1 LKGVL
6 VFRASMKR
14 AHARLVAP
22 GVREIKHLRK
32 HVVEESKRVN
42 APGTVLGWIR
52 NDRDGSVE
60 MLAEATDEEVLLWSE
75 LSRLPEGRTQAS
87 SRRLMWGTLE
97 VLCEA
102 RAMKSREI
110 PIRLDWSIKIRG

>member
-52 NDRDGSVE
+52 NDKDGSVE
-60 MLAEATDEEVLLWSE
+60 MLAEATDEEVLQDLLAFAVSE
-75 LSRLPEGRTQAS
+75 AERWLGVRVTVERIESVAGGANSGKLKAFDVGHSGSP
-87 SRRLMWGTLE
+87 
-97 VLCEA
+97 V
-102 RAMKSREI
+102 
-110 PIRLDWSIKIRG
+110 